1 MKKNGRK
8 LAELTCI
15 LALLASPFAEIPVRA
30 GSSITISY
38 TSSTSV
44 NSVISA
50 LNQQFGLSSSSTDWT
65 WYTTTAA
72 SLTCTSFQMEY
83 DGEMRELAGYLGDN
97 YSSYRNT
104 DAYWYYESYMDY
116 YEQQESISGYYPL
129 KGASETIPSTTVDLG
144 EAYYS
149 MTTPEVF
156 EGYSRT
162 IITYTGTR
170 SWSGFGLSMAAGKT
184 YSMMYGGN
192 EYTVSLVA
200 ASSDS
205 TGTSSTDTST
215 TGSSSTETSSTGTSS
230 TGSSSTGTSSTGS
243 SSTGTSSTGSSSTE
257 AGVSLAAD
265 DSSVIPGRTDLSVES
280 ALRLA
285 GVSESVPTLS
295 ESSDSDAVV
304 AEETGKW
311 NTYETTDMTGSRT
324 KQMTKVFTYA
334 LGAVALVGVL
344 RILLLLVK
352 RWRGF

>member
-8 LAELTCI
+8 LAALACT
-15 LALLASPFAEIPVRA
+15 LALLASTFAEIPVRA
-30 GSSITISY
+30 ASSIAITY
-38 TSSTSV
+38 TSGMSV

-50 LNQQFGLSSSSTDWT
+50 LNNQFGLSSSSTDWY
-65 WYTTTAA
+65 WYTTATA
-72 SLTCTSFQMEY
+72 SLTCTSFLMEY
-83 DGEMRELAGYLGDN
+83 EGETMDLASYLTDEYVSQYG
-97 YSSYRNT
+97 NT
-104 DAYWYYESYMDY
+104 DAYWYYASYMDY

-129 KGASETIPSTTVDLG
+129 KGGSETISSTTVDLG
-144 EAYYS
+144 EVYYS
-149 MTTPEVF
+149 MVTPKEFV
-156 EGYSRT
+156 GDSHT
-162 IITYTGTR
+162 VITYTGTR

-205 TGTSSTDTST
+205 TETSSTDTSA
-215 TGSSSTETSSTGTSS
+215 TGSSSTGTSSAGTSS
-230 TGSSSTGTSSTGS
+230 TGSSSTGTSSTGTS
-243 SSTGTSSTGSSSTE
+243 SSGTSSSE
-257 AGVSLAAD
+257 VGVSLAAD
-265 DSSVIPGRTDLSVES
+265 ESSVVPGRTDLSVES
-280 ALRLA
+280 ELRLA

-334 LGAVALVGVL
+334 LSAVALVGVL